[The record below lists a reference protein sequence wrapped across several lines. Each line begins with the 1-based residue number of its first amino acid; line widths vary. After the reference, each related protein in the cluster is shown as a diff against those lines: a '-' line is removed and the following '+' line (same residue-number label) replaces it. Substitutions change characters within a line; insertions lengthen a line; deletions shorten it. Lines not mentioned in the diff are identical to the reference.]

1 MIFDYWNSH
10 LDEFL
15 DLLRQQQYCDT
26 VVREHKRMAK
36 LLMDEA
42 DNNSWQ
48 SYDEVRN
55 LLAEPDTSRKTGIRD
70 LALMVVLYATAAR
83 IDEILSIRIQD
94 LHLDVDKPYVVII
107 GKGDKM
113 RTLYLLPKAVAHIKL
128 YMKVFHGV
136 NPLPTAYLF
145 YSRNKGLHEKLSQSA
160 IRKMLKKYADQCH
173 SKCED
178 VP

>member
-55 LLAEPDTSRKTGIRD
+55 YINQIPNLK
-70 LALMVVLYATAAR
+70 
-83 IDEILSIRIQD
+83 
-94 LHLDVDKPYVVII
+94 DKPRWRRLSTL
-107 GKGDKM
+107 GKLEAYHLRGKIPLHKIDKLHV
-113 RTLYLLPKAVAHIKL
+113 TS
-128 YMKVFHGV
+128 
-136 NPLPTAYLF
+136 PLHTV
-145 YSRNKGLHEKLSQSA
+145 RGC
-160 IRKMLKKYADQCH
+160 RK
-173 SKCED
+173 
-178 VP
+178 